1 VPDDV
6 IVGKAEIVER
16 CVRRVREVYAD
27 DPRNLRDDQTKQDAI
42 LLNLQRA
49 CQASVDLAMRIVRM
63 RSLGVPK
70 ETRQAFRLLEEAKLI
85 SPLLSASLQKMVGFR
100 NVAIHDYQVLSLEV
114 VDAVIRTRLADLLEL
129 NRIGLAL

>member
-1 VPDDV
+1 
-6 IVGKAEIVER
+6 
-16 CVRRVREVYAD
+16 
-27 DPRNLRDDQTKQDAI
+27 
-42 LLNLQRA
+42 
-49 CQASVDLAMRIVRM
+49 MRIVRM